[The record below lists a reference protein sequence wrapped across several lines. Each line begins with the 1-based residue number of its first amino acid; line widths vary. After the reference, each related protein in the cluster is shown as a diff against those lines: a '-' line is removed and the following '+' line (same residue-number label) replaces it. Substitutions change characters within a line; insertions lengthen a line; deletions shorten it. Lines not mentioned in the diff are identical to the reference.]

1 MLIRAENDP
10 KFSRKFLFMGIL
22 AVGFALY
29 CLYDGLVGYPG
40 KRVQG
45 FENFKVDYRHF
56 PDTSYTS
63 MTLAEF
69 EEKADRK
76 VLDDWTL
83 YARESDIPAHANI
96 VMQFIMA
103 AITGAT
109 GLYLI
114 SIPLRS
120 RGHWIEMDDEG
131 VRSSWGEGFQFD
143 QVELLNKRRW
153 RNKGIAKV
161 TYVDGSRKRRFVI
174 DDFKFKRDPTD
185 TILYELEQR
194 IGLEKIVNGPPE
206 PPPGEHADDAGM
218 APPASAEGTA

>member
-10 KFSRKFLFMGIL
+10 KFSRKFLFMETL
-22 AVGFALY
+22 AIGFALC

-56 PDTSYTS
+56 PNTSYKS

-69 EEKADRK
+69 EQKADQK
-76 VLDDWTL
+76 TLDDWSL
-83 YARESDIPAHANI
+83 YARESEIPAHANI

-114 SIPLRS
+114 SIPFRS
-120 RGHWIEMDDEG
+120 RGQWIEMENDV
-131 VRSSWGEGFQFD
+131 VRTSGGQTFRAD
-143 QVELLNKRRW
+143 QVETIDKRRW

-161 TYVDGSRKRRFVI
+161 NYRFGTVKQRFVV
-174 DDFKFKRDPTD
+174 DDFKFKRDATD
-185 TILYELEQR
+185 AILFELEQR
-194 IGLEKIVNGPPE
+194 
-206 PPPGEHADDAGM
+206 AG
-218 APPASAEGTA
+218 